1 MSDLSGKWQREAA
14 TTASTVNSAAA
25 ARAELCNR
33 PDWPISTSARVAH
46 GPDRPGWYY
55 RLAAELWRDGGHSES
70 VARWEASRRQAK
82 ASGKADSRRFTYDA
96 LFSDGRTARVTFFV
110 RRRDK
115 PGSREAV
122 VRAHLQLVH
131 QGTVAEGRIEDAQGN
146 RVADK
151 AAGAPRKASK
161 GCVRQVAPDCRPAL
175 AILPRSQEMPPAV
188 PQTENRRFAAPAAS
202 MQAARGWRGMVLR

>member
-82 ASGKADSRRFTYDA
+82 ASGKAAAERRTYDA
-96 LFSDGRTARVTFFV
+96 VFADGRTARVTFFL

-122 VRAHLQLVH
+122 ARAHLQLVH
-131 QGTVAEGRIEDAQGN
+131 QGTVAAGWIEDAQGN

-151 AAGAPRKASK
+151 AVGAHGKASK
-161 GCVRQVAPDCRPAL
+161 GIVRQCAPDCRPAL
-175 AILPRSQEMPPAV
+175 AILPRIQEMPPAV
-188 PQTENRRFAAPAAS
+188 PQTGHRRVVAPAGS
-202 MQAARGWRGMVLR
+202 LQAARGWRGMVLR